1 MHTPARAAAAV
12 LLLSI
17 AGLAACE
24 KNAATGRNQFTALSR
39 QDEIQMGSSAMPSM
53 ISENGGK
60 VSSASAQ
67 AYVTNL
73 GRALAAHT
81 EADNPSL
88 PWEFTLLDTPEV
100 NAFAMPGGK
109 VFVARGLAEK
119 LTNEAELAGVMG
131 HEIGHV
137 TARHISQQIAKQTGV
152 QVGAAILGAAVAAAA
167 GEKHQTEA
175 AAAGTAITVGGQLVT
190 LKFSRDQEAEA
201 DHLGLRYM
209 TRLNYNPIAM
219 DQVMAILQ
227 AEVGAGR
234 TPELLAT
241 HPDPANRRKNIA
253 QELRTTYKSTQGNPQ
268 FVLKE
273 QEYRDGLLSTLKS
286 LPPAKQPA
294 PPKAGLDVTP
304 AAPRAFVL
312 GRPET
317 WCAHCAA
324 LAEQERLAA
333 AQRTVVATQA
343 H

>member
-1 MHTPARAAAAV
+1 MHRLTRVASLTLP
-12 LLLSI
+12 
-17 AGLAACE
+17 LAALLAASACE
-24 KNAATGRNQFTALSR
+24 TNAATGRNQFTALSR
-39 QDEIQMGSSAMPSM
+39 DQEIEMGSSAMPSM

-60 VSSASAQ
+60 VNSASAQ

-73 GRALAAHT
+73 GRALASKT
-81 EADNPSL
+81 ESDNPSL

-119 LTNEAELAGVMG
+119 LTNEAQLAGVIG

-152 QVGAAILGAAVAAAA
+152 EVGAAILGAAVAAAA
-167 GEKHQTEA
+167 GDKHQTEA

-190 LKFSRDQEAEA
+190 LKFSREQEAEA

-209 TRLNYNPIAM
+209 TRLNYNPLGM
-219 DQVMAILQ
+219 DQVMAVLE

-234 TPELLAT
+234 TPELLST

-253 QELRTTYKSTQGNPQ
+253 KELATTYKSTQNNPQ
-268 FVLKE
+268 FVFKE
-273 QEYRDGLLSTLKS
+273 QEYRSGLLNTLKS
-286 LPPAKQPA
+286 LPPARQPQ
-294 PPKAGLDVTP
+294 PKAGVDV
-304 AAPRAFVL
+304 APTVQRAFVL

-324 LAEQERLAA
+324 IAEQERLAR
-333 AQRTVVATQA
+333 QQ
-343 H
+343 